1 MLPATLQVLEFNKI
15 VAVIALFTVT
25 TPGKKL
31 ALALQPLQ
39 KQEQVT
45 ASLERIAEAQ
55 ALLEEHGAPPLG
67 GSYDLNDTLERVRTS
82 GAWLSATALL
92 EVADSLDA
100 ARACK
105 RYFSAE
111 RLAPQLTTEVLQ
123 LDLQAELRD
132 LIRASIAPGGD
143 VLDGAS
149 WQLADLR
156 NQSKTVRNRIRS
168 ALEAML
174 SNSHFDGVFQ
184 EHIITERNGRYVVP
198 VRVDFRGRVKGFVH
212 DESSSGQTLY
222 IEPATVLE
230 RNNALQTL
238 LREEQ
243 REVERILLQLAAAV
257 GAARQQLGANQHILA
272 RLDYYAGA
280 ARFSRATG
288 ANVPQITAKRQ
299 LELLQVRHP
308 LLLID
313 NAGQPRQQ
321 QAVAIDLRLGKKHDT
336 LIISGPNTGGKT
348 VALKTVGLLF
358 LMVSAGLPIPC
369 DPKSRVYLFDK
380 IFADIGDE
388 QSIEE
393 NLSTFSGHLSRIRR
407 ILQHVDGNSL
417 VLLDEAGT
425 GTDPAEG
432 GALALAVMD
441 RLRAVGA
448 RTVVTT
454 HLNMIK
460 SYAFLHER
468 VENAAVEFDPRTL
481 APTYRLHY
489 GIPGASSAFT
499 IASTMGIPATVLAQ
513 ADSYLGREE
522 RDGLAMVEQLNQLRT
537 QLQRDRQEAQQLL
550 EQAALEREKRRK
562 LLVELENTRNKF
574 LNKAQRQAEQIITD
588 TQNQMRQL
596 LKQARQQAGGN
607 VEIGGSQQQA
617 ELMRLTRE
625 TKEKLQLKPQQARSQ
640 HAVPKNLGIGELVRI
655 PALNTEAIVHQI
667 NGDEIELNCHGKVMR
682 LALKALEA
690 FEPRRFAQ
698 AAKKTTSVH
707 RHTENNNFKPQVEVI
722 GLHVED
728 AIDQVERLID
738 DALLH
743 NWKDV
748 SVVHGRGTGALR
760 TAIAAML
767 ARHRA
772 VTAFHAADENSG
784 GAAVTVIQ
792 LGD

>member
-1 MLPATLQVLEFNKI
+1 MLQATLQVLEFNKI
-15 VAVIALFTVT
+15 VSLLALFTVT
-25 TPGKKL
+25 TPGKRL
-31 ALALQPLQ
+31 ASKLQPLQ
-39 KQEQVT
+39 KREMVDT
-45 ASLERIAEAQ
+45 SLQCIAEAQ
-55 ALLEEHGAPPLG
+55 ALLDEHGAPPLG
-67 GSYDLNDTLERVRTS
+67 GSCDLSDTLERVRTA

-100 ARACK
+100 ARLCK

-111 RLAPQLTTEVLQ
+111 LMAPQLSAAVLE

-132 LIRASIAPGGD
+132 LIRASIGPAGD
-143 VLDGAS
+143 ILDGAS

-156 NQSKTVRNRIRS
+156 TQSKTARSRIRS
-168 ALEAML
+168 ALEALL
-174 SNSHFDGVFQ
+174 SDSHFDGVFQ

-230 RNNALQTL
+230 RNNNLQAL

-243 REVERILLQLAAAV
+243 REIERILQQLAAAV
-257 GAARQQLGANQHILA
+257 GAARQQLATNQNILA
-272 RLDYYAGA
+272 RLDYYAAA
-280 ARFSRATG
+280 ARFARVTG
-288 ANVPQITAKRQ
+288 AKVPQITAKRQ

-313 NAGQPRQQ
+313 SAGQPRQQ
-321 QAVAIDLRLGKKHDT
+321 PVVAIDLRLGKKHDT

-388 QSIEE
+388 QSIED
-393 NLSTFSGHLSRIRR
+393 NLSTFSGHLTRIRR
-407 ILQHVDGNSL
+407 ILQQIDGNSL

-425 GTDPAEG
+425 GTDPSEG
-432 GALALAVMD
+432 GALALAVLD

-460 SYAFLHER
+460 SYAYLHER
-468 VENAAVEFDPRTL
+468 VENAAVEFDPHTL

-489 GIPGASSAFT
+489 GVPGASSAFT
-499 IASTMGIPATVLAQ
+499 IARTMGIPAKVLAQ

-537 QLQRDRQEAQQLL
+537 QLQHDRDEAQQLR

-562 LLVELENTRNKF
+562 LLVELENTRTKL
-574 LNKAQRQAEQIITD
+574 LNKAQRQAQQLVAD
-588 TQNQMRQL
+588 TQSQMRQL
-596 LKQARQQAGGN
+596 LKQARQQAHGSDTISGG
-607 VEIGGSQQQA
+607 QQQA
-617 ELMRLTRE
+617 ELMRQVRE
-625 TKEKLQLKPQQARSQ
+625 TKEKLHSTPQQMRSQ
-640 HAVPKNLGIGELVRI
+640 HAIPKNLTVGELVRI
-655 PALNTEAIVHQI
+655 PALNAEAQVQQI
-667 NGDEIELNCHGKVMR
+667 NGNEIELTCHGKLMR

-690 FEPRRFAQ
+690 YEPRRFAQ
-698 AAKKTTSVH
+698 AGTRTSSVQ
-707 RHTENNNFKPQVEVI
+707 RHTEHSTFKPQIEVI

-738 DALLH
+738 DALLQ

-760 TAIAAML
+760 TAIAELL

-772 VTAFHAADENSG
+772 VTAFHAADDNSG
-784 GAAVTVIQ
+784 GSAVTVIQ